1 MTQTKHSSCVQSV
14 DQQLCVIVSAAT
26 VRRTNCVVLQV
37 TDRLSADRLVIIAPK
52 EWEEGTV
59 RVKDLKSREEGDV
72 TLQDLIKT

>member
-1 MTQTKHSSCVQSV
+1 MFKVLTSNF
-14 DQQLCVIVSAAT
+14 CVIVSAAT
-26 VRRTNCVVLQV
+26 VRRTSCVVLQV